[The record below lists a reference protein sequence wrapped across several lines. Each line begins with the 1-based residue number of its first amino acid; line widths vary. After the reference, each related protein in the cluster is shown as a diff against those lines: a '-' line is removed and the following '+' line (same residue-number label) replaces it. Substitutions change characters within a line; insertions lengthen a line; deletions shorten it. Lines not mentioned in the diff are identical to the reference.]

1 MIKQLVT
8 NVEKQH
14 RALKLRIYP
23 NSEQEILINKTF
35 GCCRQIYN
43 NRLFERNQFYDT
55 VIRPV
60 EDKAKQKE
68 LWKTAHFSSEKE
80 MKEKFPYMKEV
91 SSQALCSAT
100 MFAETAYKNFFN
112 TQKNIEKYK
121 NTAEYKNWVKKCE
134 KLRKQGKKTKPFRF
148 PKVKSKKSND
158 FSYRECVVSE
168 TALNWRERKVKVP
181 KLGEVKFRHSGNK
194 KGKLDF
200 FLVQGA
206 ELKSITIRKNPAGE
220 YFAILLYEREYCSKK
235 KSFDGCENQAIGLD
249 FSPADFYIDSNSKSG
264 KNFGY
269 IAQKQKNLKKLTKLQ
284 RRLTRK
290 QKGSKNRE
298 KARIKVA
305 RMERYIAECRNDWIE
320 KESLRLVQN
329 YQVIGIED
337 LNIKGMMKF
346 SRNAKNYGDAS
357 WGSFVNK
364 LLWKASKN
372 ENNCQIIKADR
383 FFASSQICH
392 CCGYKNLITKDL
404 SIRQWTCPN
413 CGEHHIRDVN
423 AALNLKENA
432 IKTVRQGVSEVSKKS
447 VESVEGLVML
457 ALQAGAFDETE
468 NLTGDGQNV
477 FTHKYVKG

>member
-1 MIKQLVT
+1 MNKLVV
-8 NVEKQH
+8 NAEIQH

-23 NSEQEILINKTF
+23 TKEQEILINKTF

-100 MFAETAYKNFFN
+100 MFAETAYKNFF
-112 TQKNIEKYK
+112 QS
-121 NTAEYKNWVKKCE
+121 VK
-134 KLRKQGKKTKPFRF
+134 GKRAGAKVGKPKF
-148 PKVKSKKSND
+148 KSKKSND

-168 TALNWRERKVKVP
+168 TALNWKERKVKVP

-200 FLVQGA
+200 FLVAGA

-220 YFAILLYEREYCSKK
+220 YFAILLFEREYCSKA
-235 KSFDGCENQAIGLD
+235 KSFDNSENQAIGLD
-249 FSPADFYIDSNSKSG
+249 FSPAEFYIDSNGKSG
-264 KNFGY
+264 KDFGY
-269 IAQKQKNLKKLTKLQ
+269 IAQKQKNLRKLTKLQ
-284 RRLTRK
+284 RRLARK

-305 RMERYIAECRNDWIE
+305 MFEHYIAECRNDWIE
-320 KESLRLVQN
+320 KESLRLVRT

-337 LNIKGMMKF
+337 LNLKGMMKF

-357 WGSFVNK
+357 WGTFVNK
-364 LLWKASKN
+364 LLWKSSKN
-372 ENNCQIIKADR
+372 ENNCQIVKADK

-392 CCGYKNLITKDL
+392 CCGYKNPITKDL
-404 SIRQWTCPN
+404 SIREWTCPN

-447 VESVEGLVML
+447 VESVEGLAML

>member
-43 NRLFERNQFYDT
+43 NRLFERNQFYET
-55 VIRPV
+55 VIKP
-60 EDKAKQKE
+60 ETDKKKQKE
-68 LWKTAHFSSEKE
+68 LWKTIKLSTEKE
-80 MKEKFPYMKEV
+80 MGEKFPYLKEV
-91 SSQALCSAT
+91 SSQALQQARRDS
-100 MFAETAYKNFFN
+100 ETAYKNFFESL
-112 TQKNIEKYK
+112 K
-121 NTAEYKNWVKKCE
+121 
-134 KLRKQGKKTKPFRF
+134 GKRAGSKVGS
-148 PKVKSKKSND
+148 PKFKSKKSND
-158 FSYRECVVSE
+158 FSYRECVVSK
-168 TALNWRERKVKVP
+168 TALKWNERKVRVP

-235 KSFDGCENQAIGLD
+235 KSFDNSENQAIGLD

-284 RRLTRK
+284 RRLARK

-305 RMERYIAECRNDWIE
+305 KFEHYIANCRNDWIE
-320 KESLRLVQN
+320 KESLRLVRT

-337 LNIKGMMKF
+337 LNLKGMMKF

-357 WGSFVNK
+357 WGTFVNK
-364 LLWKASKN
+364 LLWKSSKN
-372 ENNCQIIKADR
+372 ENNCQIVKADK

-392 CCGYKNLITKDL
+392 CFGYKNPITKDL
-404 SIRQWTCPN
+404 SIREWTCPN

-423 AALNLKENA
+423 AALNLKQNA
-432 IKTVRQGVSEVSKKS
+432 IEKIKDVRQGVSELSKTS
-447 VESVEGLVML
+447 VESVEALAEL
-457 ALQAGAFDETE
+457 ALADCGAFDEAE
-468 NLTGDGQNV
+468 NLTGNGQNV

>member
-43 NRLFERNQFYDT
+43 NRLFERNQFYET
-55 VIRPV
+55 VIKP
-60 EDKAKQKE
+60 ETDKKKQKE
-68 LWKTAHFSSEKE
+68 LWKTIKLSTEKE
-80 MKEKFPYMKEV
+80 MGEKFPYLKEV
-91 SSQALCSAT
+91 SSQALQQARRDS
-100 MFAETAYKNFFN
+100 ETAYKNFFESL
-112 TQKNIEKYK
+112 K
-121 NTAEYKNWVKKCE
+121 
-134 KLRKQGKKTKPFRF
+134 GKRAGSKVGS
-148 PKVKSKKSND
+148 PKFKSKKSND
-158 FSYRECVVSE
+158 FSYRECVVSK
-168 TALNWRERKVKVP
+168 TALKWNERKVRVP

-235 KSFDGCENQAIGLD
+235 KSFDNSENQAIGLD

-284 RRLTRK
+284 RRLARK

-305 RMERYIAECRNDWIE
+305 RMEHYIAECRNDWIE

-357 WGSFVNK
+357 WGTFVNK
-364 LLWKASKN
+364 LLWKSSKN
-372 ENNCQIIKADR
+372 ENNCQIVKADK

-404 SIRQWTCPN
+404 SIREWTCPN

-447 VESVEGLVML
+447 VESVEGLAML

>member
-1 MIKQLVT
+1 MIKQLVS
-8 NVEKQH
+8 NAEKQH

-23 NSEQEILINKTF
+23 TNEQEILINKSF

-43 NRLFERNQFYDT
+43 NRLFERNQFYET
-55 VIRPV
+55 VIKP
-60 EDKAKQKE
+60 ETDKKKQKE
-68 LWKTAHFSSEKE
+68 LWKSVKFSTEKE
-80 MKEKFPYMKEV
+80 MREKFPYLKEV
-91 SSQALCSAT
+91 SSQALQQARRDS
-100 MFAETAYKNFFN
+100 ETAYKNFFESL
-112 TQKNIEKYK
+112 K
-121 NTAEYKNWVKKCE
+121 
-134 KLRKQGKKTKPFRF
+134 GKRAGSKVGN
-148 PKVKSKKSND
+148 PKFKSKKSND

-168 TALNWRERKVKVP
+168 SALKWRERKVKVP

-235 KSFDGCENQAIGLD
+235 KSFGNSENQAIGLD
-249 FSPADFYIDSNSKSG
+249 FSSADFYIDSNGKSG
-264 KNFGY
+264 KDYGY

-284 RRLTRK
+284 RRLMRK
-290 QKGSKNRE
+290 QKGSNNRE

-305 RMERYIAECRNDWIE
+305 RFEHYIAESRNNWIE
-320 KESLRLVQN
+320 KESLRLVRT

-337 LNIKGMMKF
+337 LNLKGMMKF

-357 WGSFVNK
+357 WGTFVNK
-364 LLWKASKN
+364 LLWKSSKN
-372 ENNCQIIKADR
+372 ENNCQIVKADK

-392 CCGYKNLITKDL
+392 CCGYKNPITKDL

-413 CGEHHIRDVN
+413 CNTNHIRDIN
-423 AALNLKENA
+423 AALNLKNNA

-447 VESVEGLVML
+447 VESVEGLAML

-477 FTHKYVKG
+477 LVT

>member
-8 NVEKQH
+8 NTEKQH

-23 NSEQEILINKTF
+23 NPEQKILINKTF
-35 GCCRQIYN
+35 GCCRQVYN
-43 NRLFERNQFYDT
+43 NRLFERNQFYEN
-55 VIRPV
+55 VIKP
-60 EDKAKQKE
+60 ETDKAKQKE
-68 LWKTAHFSSEKE
+68 LWKTIKLSTEKE
-80 MKEKFPYMKEV
+80 MGEKFPYMKEV
-91 SSQALCSAT
+91 SSQALQQARRDC
-100 MFAETAYKNFFN
+100 ETAYKNFFDSL
-112 TQKNIEKYK
+112 KDKR
-121 NTAEYKNWVKKCE
+121 A
-134 KLRKQGKKTKPFRF
+134 GTKVGS
-148 PKVKSKKSND
+148 PKFKSKKSND
-158 FSYRECVVSE
+158 FSYRECAVSK

-220 YFAILLYEREYCSKK
+220 YFAVLLYEREYNYAK
-235 KSFDGCENQAIGLD
+235 KSFDDNENQVIGLD

-284 RRLTRK
+284 RRLARK
-290 QKGSKNRE
+290 QKGSNNRE

-305 RMERYIAECRNDWIE
+305 MFEHYIAECRNDWIE
-320 KESLRLVQN
+320 KESLRLVRT

-337 LNIKGMMKF
+337 LNLKGMMKF

-357 WGSFVNK
+357 WGTFVNK
-364 LLWKASKN
+364 LLWKSSKN
-372 ENNCQIIKADR
+372 ENNCQIVKADK

-392 CCGYKNLITKDL
+392 CCGYKNPITKDL
-404 SIRQWTCPN
+404 SIREWTCPN

-447 VESVEGLVML
+447 VESVEALAEL
-457 ALQAGAFDETE
+457 ALADCGAFDEAE
-468 NLTGDGQNV
+468 NLIGNGQNV